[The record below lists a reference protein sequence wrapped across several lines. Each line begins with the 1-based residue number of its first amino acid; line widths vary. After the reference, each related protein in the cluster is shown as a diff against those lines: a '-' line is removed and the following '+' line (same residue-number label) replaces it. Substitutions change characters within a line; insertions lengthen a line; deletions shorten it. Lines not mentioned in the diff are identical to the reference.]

1 MSSELQIQVS
11 KDPGKEAVTVFK
23 LAGDITSDNFGELQS
38 MAQAEY
44 DGGMRNLLL
53 DFSGVTFMS
62 SAGLRAVHAIYK
74 MLLQEGETEGEHK
87 SKNIKLLNVPEK
99 IMKLVRITGF
109 HEYMDIF
116 DDYQKAISSF

>member
-1 MSSELQIQVS
+1 MSAGLQIQVS

-23 LAGDITSDNFGELQS
+23 LAGEVTSDNFGELQS
-38 MAQAEY
+38 RAQSEY

-99 IMKLVRITGF
+99 IMKLIRVTGF
-109 HEYMDIF
+109 YDFMDSF
-116 DDYQKAISSF
+116 DDYQEAISSF